1 MFAGILQAIHRKTLK
16 NMEIEKQI
24 KKQARES
31 LKNNYIPAVTSVFV
45 IGGILLILYLIF
57 HLNLLIFN
65 VYDENLELS
74 RNSVYTN
81 IVYYADVFVIGLFAV
96 FISPIINGFFKLYYE
111 LAKNK
116 ETTLGYLF
124 YFFKGIKRYF
134 KAIIFNFL
142 IAIFLIINFAIW
154 FVPYTA
160 VEIINNFNFID
171 GSIYTVISTIL
182 YSLGII
188 GAILTS
194 TRYFISEFSFV
205 DDETKKLSYFFYKFG
220 SKIGR
225 KHLKDIILLIF
236 TFIPWIA
243 ACFFVLP
250 GFYVIPYFTESIAT
264 SAMWL
269 IKLHKDGQEL

>member
-1 MFAGILQAIHRKTLK
+1 
-16 NMEIEKQI
+16 MEIEKQI

-31 LKNNYIPAVTSVFV
+31 LKNNYISAVTSVFV
-45 IGGILLILYLIF
+45 IGGIVLVLYLLF
-57 HLNLLIFN
+57 HLNLLVFN
-65 VYDENLELS
+65 VYDENLEF
-74 RNSVYTN
+74 NANTVYTN
-81 IVYYADVFVIGLFAV
+81 IVYYADVFVIGLLAV
-96 FISPIINGFFKLYYE
+96 FVSPVINGFFKLYYE

-116 ETTLGYLF
+116 ETKLGYLF
-124 YFFKGIKRYF
+124 YFFIGIKKYF
-134 KAIIFNFL
+134 KTIMFNLL

-160 VEIINNFNFID
+160 VEIINNFKIID
-171 GSIYTVISTIL
+171 GNVYSVISAVL

-188 GAILTS
+188 GGVITS
-194 TRYFISEFSFV
+194 TGYFISEFTFV
-205 DDETKKLSYFFYKFG
+205 DDETKELSYFFYKFG

-236 TFIPWIA
+236 TLIPWIA
-243 ACFFVLP
+243 FCFFVLP

-269 IKLHKDGQEL
+269 IKLHKDGQDL